1 MTEVE
6 LLDYARLMIEQQ
18 GDEARPHLAEA
29 ILTLRA
35 IGDLKG
41 ARLLGAIA
49 RRVDQLEGFPSTPR
63 ARRSAR

>member
-29 ILTLRA
+29 IVTLRS

-41 ARLLGAIA
+41 ARLLSAIA
-49 RRVDQLEGFPSTPR
+49 RRVDQLEGFSLPTR
-63 ARRSAR
+63 ARRRAR